1 MKRKQLVTIKGTK
14 SGLSLHLHDNCSYE
28 DMMRELEEK
37 LRESSSMHG
46 EKQNITV
53 NVELGN
59 RYITENQKE
68 ELVEAIQSKKNLSV
82 QDINSNIITKS
93 EAEQIAQENEIVSVA
108 SIVRSGQVL
117 EVPGDLLLIGDVTP
131 GGKVV
136 AGGNIYIMGSLKGVA
151 HAGVNGNEKA
161 IVAASVM
168 RPTQLRINTLI
179 TRAPDEYPEK
189 DKRDMECAYVDNS
202 EIMIDR
208 LQVLTHLRPNLTKLE
223 GGQNNG

>member
-28 DMMRELEEK
+28 DMMRELEDK

-68 ELVEAIQSKKNLSV
+68 ELIEAIQSKKNLSV

-117 EVPGDLLLIGDVTP
+117 EVPGDLLLIGDVNP

>member
-14 SGLSLHLHDNCSYE
+14 NGLSLHLHDNCSYE
-28 DMMRELEEK
+28 DMMRELDDK
-37 LRESSSMHG
+37 LRESSNMHG

-59 RYITENQKE
+59 RYITEDQKE
-68 ELVEAIQSKKNLSV
+68 ELIEAIESKKNLSV

-93 EAEQIAQENEIVSVA
+93 EAEKMVEESDIVSVA

-117 EVPGDLLLIGDVTP
+117 EVPGDLLLIGDVNP

-136 AGGNIYIMGSLKGVA
+136 AGGNIFIMGSLKGIA

-161 IVAASVM
+161 IVTASVM
-168 RPTQLRINTLI
+168 KPTQLRISSLI
-179 TRAPDEYPEK
+179 TRSPDEYPGGEK
-189 DKRDMECAYVDNS
+189 REMECAYVDNS